1 MFLNFYSMI
10 NLILKFRHIFVFLC
24 FSLLIFSSFAQI
36 KKLTFSPQWYPQAQF
51 AGYYVALD
59 KGFYK
64 ELGLDV
70 HIIHPSSTTSAFDY
84 LKKGKADVISS
95 FLLDGVKERAKGMPL
110 VNVGQFSQHSAL
122 MMVTK
127 KKSGLDKIRD
137 LNNKRLGIW
146 SSGFQ
151 DVPDAFR
158 KQNNYNIT
166 FVPIMNTINLF
177 LMDGVEALTV
187 MYYNEYDQ
195 IINSGINEDELNTF
209 FFKDYGFDIPE
220 DGLYCTEK
228 LYESGK
234 TDLEKFR
241 KATLKGWDYASKN
254 RDYTID
260 LVVKE
265 MNKAHLPNNK
275 AHQSWMLEK
284 VLEMIEPE
292 NKNVKKGELLES
304 DFYKALQIIKS
315 NKDLNFKDVNIRYE
329 DFCKNMPE

>member
-1 MFLNFYSMI
+1 MI
-10 NLILKFRHIFVFLC
+10 NIFGKYRLSFV
-24 FSLLIFSSFAQI
+24 LLLLSFFIIPSKAQLSKI
-36 KKLTFSPQWYPQAQF
+36 TFSPQWYPQAQF
-51 AGYYVALD
+51 AGYYVALE

-70 HIIHPSSTTSAFDY
+70 RIIHPSSTTSAFDY
-84 LKKGKADVISS
+84 LRKGQADLISS
-95 FLLDGVKERAKGMPL
+95 FLLDGIKERAKGLPL

-137 LNNKRLGIW
+137 LNNKKLGIW

-195 IINSGINEDELNTF
+195 IINSGINEDELNAF
-209 FFKDYGFDIPE
+209 FFKDYGFDVPE
-220 DGLYCTEK
+220 DGLYCTED
-228 LYESGK
+228 LYK
-234 TDLEKFR
+234 ARKNDLAKFA

-254 RDYTID
+254 KEYTID

-284 VLEMIEPE
+284 ILEMIEPE
-292 NKNVKKGELLES
+292 NKNVKKGELLDT
-304 DFYKALQIIKS
+304 DFYKALEIIKS
-315 NKDLNFKDVNIRYE
+315 NGDLNIRNLNMRYE
-329 DFCKNMPE
+329 DFCKYNPD